1 MGKKA
6 RQIFSGLL
14 SLLTLF
20 SVVTQP
26 LMGLASEMPE
36 TEAYEVEYP
45 PLEAVK
51 DLLAEDEIVTAE
63 DYILDAGSIFDI
75 GHDFADMEIN
85 PDKVKNEEGQE
96 FDINQTGTY
105 KAVYFV
111 EPLSGNP
118 KYHICRALTVREPET
133 VPQAVLSDE
142 DENSEDAGNDD
153 GAGLYLPEQAAVPES
168 LENAADGAPAP
179 EAEKEFFLWIDLKSC
194 AGWTTPF

>member
-75 GHDFADMEIN
+75 GHDFAIGRYN
-85 PDKVKNEEGQE
+85 G
-96 FDINQTGTY
+96 TGIVSDGGLGT
-105 KAVYFV
+105 
-111 EPLSGNP
+111 
-118 KYHICRALTVREPET
+118 KYNL
-133 VPQAVLSDE
+133 
-142 DENSEDAGNDD
+142 
-153 GAGLYLPEQAAVPES
+153 LYLFIVDNVGLHRRSRLGNWFVDFAVFNKRI
-168 LENAADGAPAP
+168 ENQ
-179 EAEKEFFLWIDLKSC
+179 
-194 AGWTTPF
+194 